1 MSRLGICLW
10 LFAALLG
17 YGVAAAESDATTSA
31 APAAREYSMPG
42 GSGRGGS
49 GGPDGP
55 GGGRMDFRRRFSEI
69 NETLQEKFPEEFA
82 EMEALR
88 ETDRRAAMEKF
99 RELAQKA
106 GIEMPSFGGRRGRD
120 GERRGGPERGAFEEE
135 IMPQMT
141 MRSVLEL
148 MKQKFPDEFDE
159 NGNLKET
166 DPAAALEKW
175 RMMAEQTE
183 IPLFAGEADSSAAKL
198 TESPRNRH
206 ALMMMRAD
214 RLLAERD
221 PENFIRLTAL
231 RSEDPD
237 AARELFR
244 EMLKRAE
251 LTVEILSSP
260 LPGEKPV
267 RQILIELPSSEDED
281 NSSSSRF
288 GNFRPGGFG
297 GPPDG
302 GPAADG
308 AAPPP
313 PPPGGAGQ

>member
-1 MSRLGICLW
+1 
-10 LFAALLG
+10 
-17 YGVAAAESDATTSA
+17 
-31 APAAREYSMPG
+31 MPG
-42 GSGRGGS
+42 GQG
-49 GGPDGP
+49 GP

-99 RELAQKA
+99 RALAEKA
-106 GIEMPSFGGRRGRD
+106 GIEMPSFGGRRNRD
-120 GERRGGPERGAFEEE
+120 GERWGGSERGAFDEEA
-135 IMPQMT
+135 MPQMT
-141 MRSVLEL
+141 IRNVLEL

-159 NGNLKET
+159 AGNLKET

-175 RMMAEQTE
+175 RMMAEKTK
-183 IPLFAGEADSSAAKL
+183 IPLFAGGANSSAEKL

-221 PENFIRLTAL
+221 SENFIRLTAL

-267 RQILIELPSSEDED
+267 RQILIELPSSEDEE

-288 GNFRPGGFG
+288 GNFRPGG
-297 GPPDG
+297 PPDG
-302 GPAADG
+302 
-308 AAPPP
+308 PPP
-313 PPPGGAGQ
+313 PPPGGSE